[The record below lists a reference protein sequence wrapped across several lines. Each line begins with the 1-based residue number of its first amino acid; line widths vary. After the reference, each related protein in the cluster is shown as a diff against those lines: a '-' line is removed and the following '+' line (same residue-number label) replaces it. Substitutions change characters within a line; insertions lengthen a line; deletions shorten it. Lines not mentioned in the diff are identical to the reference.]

1 MPNLIDRRNAEAP
14 ANGNNNGGANGN
26 NNNSEE
32 AAPTINNASVGLG
45 EAKTEDGK
53 SVNDVT
59 ISTVGGSGLES
70 YWQTMI
76 TKGFIGEGTDQ
87 VSADGSEVI
96 DIVTEYEWSL
106 NRPTQTGVKDQI
118 RAVPCVYAIEKFQ
131 KFGATAMNFYNSIW
145 AIKNTGQAIIG
156 DVGGIFGKITSAIGG
171 AISSFGTQGQGDNLI
186 GKVGKTLSDAGT
198 SATNWANDLD
208 NGDEALLDPYK
219 HLYALGDTKKHFCF
233 PYFGEG
239 SAAWSISNDFSS
251 EGSKGLLS
259 KAMMGTLDTLSK
271 GLIDFAGDIQEISN
285 LITGQG
291 GDLGGFVM
299 YNLEKA
305 KAFSFPTSGK
315 SISVRFPLFNTTKLD
330 AWKDNYKFIV
340 LFGFRNM
347 LFRKDNVQYYP
358 PLIYDVTIP
367 GWGRM
372 PYSYVKQF
380 TVKPIGQ
387 IRPLAMDNFVSMKGG
402 IGDGVSKITVNVPEA
417 WVIQIDFMSLI
428 ADSGNQFLSSLID
441 LPITVAL

>member
-53 SVNDVT
+53 SANDVT

-305 KAFSFPTSGK
+305 KAFSFPTAGK
-315 SISVRFPLFNTTKLD
+315 TISVRFPLFNTTKLD

-372 PYSYVKQF
+372 PYSYVRQF

-387 IRPLAMDNFVSMKGG
+387 IRPLAMDNFIKTDS
-402 IGDGVSKITVNVPEA
+402 IGNDVSKITVNVPEA

-441 LPITVAL
+441 LPITIDL